1 MSLYPLAVRP
11 DPAYRDA
18 EVGLRRGQQPP
29 AVIDQLVQ
37 AGVARDVALRI
48 VNRVG
53 LDRAAGRLPSQRA
66 ARTDV
71 IVGATVFSVAMTAAI
86 TAPWLA
92 AVSGPYVVAWG
103 PLGYGLY
110 RFFRGL
116 LRQ

>member
-1 MSLYPLAVRP
+1 
-11 DPAYRDA
+11 
-18 EVGLRRGQQPP
+18 
-29 AVIDQLVQ
+29 
-37 AGVARDVALRI
+37 ALRI

-66 ARTDV
+66 ARAD
-71 IVGATVFSVAMTAAI
+71 ILVGAAVFSVAMGAAI

-103 PLGYGLY
+103 PLAYGLY

-116 LRQ
+116 VRQ